1 MFLRDLLSNSQS
13 SKQRMNQHNSQPV
26 PQPINLE
33 QAKQVV
39 GGCSN
44 PKGCLTRDKGGSTVP
59 PRQPAITDFMDRQGG
74 CIMPFN
80 FTQ

>member
-1 MFLRDLLSNSQS
+1 MLLRGLMSDNQSN
-13 SKQRMNQHNSQPV
+13 KQRNSLAV

-44 PKGCLTRDKGGSTVP
+44 PKGCTTRHNGGSSVP

-74 CIMPFN
+74 CIMPFI
-80 FTQ
+80 FPQ